1 MEETL
6 WWSTFGMCLVRER
19 SRKKRKSKRKWSR
32 DWLMKKQVFSH
43 ITLLDTLRDEPND
56 WRNYLRM
63 GEDTYME
70 LLNLVSPLIRKQ
82 DTVMRKS
89 ISPHEK
95 LTATLRFLATGR
107 SLSLSLRT
115 HEVFASP
122 SLCIKFIFRISS
134 CAPGLHTSAVNL
146 KMS

>member
-1 MEETL
+1 
-6 WWSTFGMCLVRER
+6 
-19 SRKKRKSKRKWSR
+19 
-32 DWLMKKQVFSH
+32 MKKQVFSH

-95 LTATLRFLATGR
+95 LTATLRFFATGR
-107 SLSLSLRT
+107 SLKDIRL
-115 HEVFASP
+115 
-122 SLCIKFIFRISS
+122 
-134 CAPGLHTSAVNL
+134 
-146 KMS
+146 

>member
-6 WWSTFGMCLVRER
+6 WWSAFGMCLVGER

-95 LTATLRFLATGR
+95 LTFQLKDQT
-107 SLSLSLRT
+107 
-115 HEVFASP
+115 
-122 SLCIKFIFRISS
+122 LCISS
-134 CAPGLHTSAVNL
+134 LVLHSPGPFCSYQSIRGTLSSTNTENSDKVQ
-146 KMS
+146 